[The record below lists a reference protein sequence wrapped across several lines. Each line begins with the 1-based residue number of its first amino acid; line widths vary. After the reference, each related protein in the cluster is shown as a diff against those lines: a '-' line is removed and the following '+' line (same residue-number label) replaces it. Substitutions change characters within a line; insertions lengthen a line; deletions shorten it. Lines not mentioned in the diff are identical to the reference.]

1 MKVAIRIVQRVN
13 DMKKRSWA
21 TCVLLTAIPALAFAA
36 PTGTGSPKAP
46 AVDSA
51 CQHHDY
57 TTMQSLLRTAN
68 QAIDKGDRALL
79 DKTAA
84 TIRQCMVFE
93 VSFRSTLV
101 TTAAD
106 RVSTITGTGSTTL
119 ALGPDME
126 EAGYEF
132 TAGPQG
138 VVTPL
143 VWSNV
148 TMTSKD
154 CTFDITPSPPTPY
167 NFWLALSTGNNG
179 AGTIEVVTE
188 GAEDMAGDMSPTGG
202 ENHIVV
208 AECKRQTGLPMLD
221 KLTFGKKKS
230 TDTGLPTRMMIFGD
244 AWTALY
250 GGTDD
255 PPIMGGGAPAEGLKG
270 ITSMLGKMSQLGTD
284 PDAAAEKLKNDP
296 DMLDE
301 EMKQIGADDATLDKM
316 EQNFRMKLDVLP
328 AGGAVFARYTSSRS
342 KPMPGGQGSVQEDTE
357 IIVTHKPGAT
367 VANR

>member
-1 MKVAIRIVQRVN
+1 MKSKILFLPIILAA
-13 DMKKRSWA
+13 MPGW
-21 TCVLLTAIPALAFAA
+21 VLSA
-36 PTGTGSPKAP
+36 PTGTGSPQAP

-51 CQHHDY
+51 CLNHDF
-57 TTMQSLLRTAN
+57 TQMQALLRTAQ
-68 QAIDKGDRALL
+68 QAIDKGDRALF

-84 TIRQCMVFE
+84 AIRQCMVFE
-93 VSFRSTLV
+93 VTFRSTLV

-106 RVSTITGTGSTTL
+106 RVSTITGTGSATL

-138 VVTPL
+138 AVVPL

-167 NFWLALSTGNNG
+167 NFWLALDTGKKA
-179 AGTIEVVTE
+179 AGTVEVAAE
-188 GAEDMAGDMSPTGG
+188 GAEEMAGDMSPTGG

-221 KLTFGKKKS
+221 KLKFGKKKS
-230 TDTGLPTRMMIFGD
+230 ADTGLPTRMIIFGD

-250 GGTDD
+250 GGIDD
-255 PPIMGGGAPAEGLKG
+255 PPIMGGGSPAEGLKG
-270 ITSMLGKMSQLGTD
+270 ITGMLGRMSQLGTD
-284 PDAAAEKLKNDP
+284 PDAAAEKLENDP

-301 EMKQIGADDATLDKM
+301 EMQQIGADDATLDKM
-316 EQNFRMKLDVLP
+316 QNNFRMELEALP
-328 AGGAVFARYTSSRS
+328 VGGAVFGRYTANRT
-342 KPMPGGQGSVQEDTE
+342 KPLPGGQGTVQEDTE
-357 IIVTHKPGAT
+357 IVVTHKSGAA
-367 VANR
+367 ANR